1 MFQYVPLLDG
11 LVSLLK
17 NPEIYSEV
25 CKTIEVTYFQ
35 LIDLLFQV
43 MKPHFRSD
51 NLIGDYCDAEL
62 CKSIPL
68 FNGTTSDNSL
78 QIIMYFDELEVCNP
92 LGGQAGIHKL
102 GNFLIISTHDV

>member
-1 MFQYVPLLDG
+1 MSIYLDTTIATCSVGTASRLSEKRDVFQYVPLLDG

-62 CKSIPL
+62 CTLYIYSS
-68 FNGTTSDNSL
+68 F
-78 QIIMYFDELEVCNP
+78 
-92 LGGQAGIHKL
+92 
-102 GNFLIISTHDV
+102 